1 MNASLLLLEFAVAAL
16 GIGVLLVDLWTP
28 QEQKRSIGFA
38 AAAALAMVLLA
49 SFSPLVDPGVT
60 STAFG
65 GAVIQD
71 ALSLFFKRF
80 FLVAGVVV
88 LLMAQH
94 FADRLTS
101 AVGEFYALL
110 LFALSGMMLAASA
123 NDLILL
129 FVSLELITVTF
140 YILVGFQR
148 GRIASLEAGVK
159 YLILGAAASA
169 FMVFGMAFIFGTAN
183 TTSLPELAG
192 RSAEWACVPMFKLG
206 VLLLLVGLG
215 FKIAAFPFQFWAPDV
230 YQGAPTPVAAF
241 LAIGSKAAGFVLV
254 LRLFLTALPELAQA
268 WEHLLLTLSGIT
280 ILYGSLCAIP
290 QRNLKR
296 LLGYSSIANAGY
308 LLMGVAT
315 GTSAGAEA
323 VVYYLLGYMFTVLT
337 AFCVLCVVSP
347 AEESADI
354 SVVSGLGRRS
364 PWLGAALAL
373 SMVSLAGIP
382 PMAGFFGKFML
393 LKAALAQGA
402 TNPAFYTLLA
412 IALAGVVISLY
423 YYFNVIRAIYWE
435 PGSAGD
441 EPILISRP
449 FGWAFGGCVAGML
462 VIGLWPGPFIGW
474 ARTAASALFL

>member
-1 MNASLLLLEFAVAAL
+1 MNASLLLLELAVAAL

-28 QEQKRSIGFA
+28 VEQKRSIGFA
-38 AAAALAMVLLA
+38 AAAALAMVFLA
-49 SFSPLVDPGVT
+49 SFSSLVDPGVT

-65 GAVIQD
+65 GAVVQD

-88 LLMAQH
+88 LLMAEH
-94 FADRLTS
+94 FSDRLTS

-123 NDLILL
+123 NDLIIL

-192 RSAEWACVPMFKLG
+192 RSAELACVPMFKLG

-241 LAIGSKAAGFVLV
+241 LAIGSKAAGFVLL
-254 LRLFLTALPELAQA
+254 LRLFLSALPEMVLA
-268 WEHLLLTLSGIT
+268 WEKLLLTLSGIT

-296 LLGYSSIANAGY
+296 LLGYSSVANAGY
-308 LLMGVAT
+308 LMLGVAT
-315 GTSAGAEA
+315 ATSAGAEA
-323 VVYYLLGYMFTVLT
+323 VVFYLLGYMFTVLT
-337 AFCVLCVVSP
+337 AFCVICVVSP
-347 AEESADI
+347 TEESADI
-354 SVVSGLGRRS
+354 SVVFGLGRRS

-382 PMAGFFGKFML
+382 PLAGFFGKFML
-393 LKAALAQGA
+393 LKSVVAQGA
-402 TNPAFYTLLA
+402 TSPAFYTLLA
-412 IALAGVVISLY
+412 VALAGVVISLY

-435 PGSAGD
+435 PAGAGSG
-441 EPILISRP
+441 PIVISRP
-449 FGWAFGGCVAGML
+449 LGWAFGVCMAGML
-462 VIGLWPGPFIGW
+462 AIGLWPTPFLGW
-474 ARTAASALFL
+474 AHSAAAALFL